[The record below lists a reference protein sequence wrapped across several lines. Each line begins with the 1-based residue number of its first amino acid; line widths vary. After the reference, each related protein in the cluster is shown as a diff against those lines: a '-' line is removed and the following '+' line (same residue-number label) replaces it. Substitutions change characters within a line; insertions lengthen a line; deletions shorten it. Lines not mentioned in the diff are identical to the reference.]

1 MLSTKVDVAEAAEG
15 VRLFNLR
22 YGDMEK
28 AAWCLSRASQP
39 ELLSKTVGPVL
50 PELVWTVKKWM
61 KVQYVSPSVKTIAP
75 QVLVEFDWTPDLFD
89 DTSFDRAT
97 KDFAKERLANFVK
110 RMIEMGGPRAEI
122 SLASKVLHWIAPA
135 RVPIF
140 DQYVRKH
147 VGISGSA
154 AWERAYGELVEWEFD
169 AARDCA
175 RVR

>member
-22 YGDMEK
+22 YADMEK

-97 KDFAKERLANFVK
+97 KDFAKER
-110 RMIEMGGPRAEI
+110 
-122 SLASKVLHWIAPA
+122 
-135 RVPIF
+135 
-140 DQYVRKH
+140 
-147 VGISGSA
+147 
-154 AWERAYGELVEWEFD
+154 
-169 AARDCA
+169 
-175 RVR
+175 